1 MLSSFQS
8 TQGLPG
14 PSPADID
21 SYRTYLAT
29 HAPIIEPETRFL
41 DAASDLVC
49 LDVFEDD
56 VEEKEEEDNDDDEED
71 DASRETKRFDD
82 HSKLTPVPLPSP
94 PPSEHHRNTPFPHD
108 LAWQEAPPP
117 RAQSPPSPAANAT
130 AEAEDEARR
139 AALTLGLAMAAALL
153 LPTLLFTVI
162 PGYWGR
168 VMVALLVGLGAVAV
182 LAQDRALGARLA
194 PVDWCVGLGV
204 HGLVMA
210 AVAGICR

>member
-14 PSPADID
+14 PSAADID

-56 VEEKEEEDNDDDEED
+56 VEEEEEDDDDNEED
-71 DASRETKRFDD
+71 EASRVTKKHDD
-82 HSKLTPVPLPSP
+82 HGKLTPVPLPSP

-108 LAWQEAPPP
+108 SAWQEPPSP
-117 RAQSPPSPAANAT
+117 RAQSPPSPSLNAT
-130 AEAEDEARR
+130 EVAEDEARR

-182 LAQDRALGARLA
+182 LAQDRALGARLG

-210 AVAGICR
+210 AVAGIYR